1 LVSERSQSQLLGR
14 AVVFVPFKKKIMT
27 ESISREKIQALVSKY
42 EEETSSGKLKKYTEE
57 DIKKGFIIPLFEA
70 LGWDSKNRDE
80 VSSEEHIKSSGR
92 VDYGFY
98 LNNRP
103 KFYLEAKSARADINS
118 PDFAAQ
124 AVRYAYNRG
133 TTWAVLT
140 NFERLKLF
148 NAQDIKRSLFD
159 KQLFDIPYNDYLAD
173 FETLTLL
180 SKESFSAGALD
191 TYAEKIGKKYQRVAI
206 TDTLSED
213 LDECRKLLTDSL
225 AACNDGLVPDVLDEG
240 VQKLLD
246 RLVFLRVAEDR
257 GVEPNIL
264 KQLLREAEHAKTSSF
279 LYEAMSEKFR
289 ELNIRYDSNLF
300 SPHPFEKWEEYG
312 GATKKVIEKL
322 YGRPGY
328 YDYDFKVLPAD
339 ILGAVYENYLGHQIL
354 KSKKGLTLDKDAS
367 KRKEQG
373 IYYTPTFIVDY
384 IVRQALGPVL
394 HECKTVAELLKVKVL
409 DPACGSGSFLI
420 KAYDI
425 LHDKYRAL
433 GIMDTEKIKIF
444 ILTFNLYGVDLD
456 EKAVEIARLNL
467 LINSLDSQAKLPI
480 LSENIKRG
488 NSLVSGTDTEL
499 KKHFGANF
507 RDKHPFNWQE
517 EFPSVFEQGGFD
529 VVIGNP
535 PYIFARGGNFDEGEK
550 SYYYEKYK
558 LQKYQINTY
567 LLFIERAYGILRSGG
582 HFGFIIPNN
591 WLTINSF
598 ATFRE
603 FILKNV
609 GDVNIIN
616 AVDTIFGQANVDT
629 CILMFTKN
637 KPTEIN
643 LGEIKDGIFRSLA
656 VKESKDFYEHEFIIN
671 IAKFREVNESQEIT
685 FSKTIPLDEIAEVKS
700 GLKAY
705 EIGKGTPPQTKEMK
719 DARVYHS
726 DKKQDDSWI
735 KYLDGVDVK
744 RYFLGWSGEYIKY
757 GKNLAAPRIKS
768 LFEQKRILVR
778 QIPSPPPYCINAVY
792 TEEEVIND
800 LNSNNI
806 LNINKNYDPRYVL
819 GIINS
824 RLISYW
830 FIKTFDKFSRKIFP
844 QFKVNE
850 LAQFPIYPATKTE
863 QKPIIDL
870 VDKILDSQKQLHAVE
885 KHSNE
890 WERIKSEIEKTD
902 KKIDKEVYN
911 LYGQTTAEIKIIES

>member
-1 LVSERSQSQLLGR
+1 
-14 AVVFVPFKKKIMT
+14 MT
-27 ESISREKIQALVSKY
+27 KSISREKIQALVSKY
-42 EEETSSGKLKKYTEE
+42 EDETSSGKLKKYTEE
-57 DIKKGFIIPLFEA
+57 DIKKGYILPLFEA

-98 LNNRP
+98 LNDRP
-103 KFYLEAKSARADINS
+103 KFYLEAKSAKADINS

-124 AVRYAYNRG
+124 AIRYAYNRG

-140 NFERLKLF
+140 NFERLKVF

-159 KQLFDIPYNDYLAD
+159 KQLFDIPYTDYLAD
-173 FETLTLL
+173 FEMLTLL
-180 SKESFSAGALD
+180 SKGSFSANALD
-191 TYAEKIGKKYQRVAI
+191 TYAEKIGKKYQRVPI
-206 TDTLSED
+206 TETLSED

-225 AACNDGLVPDVLDEG
+225 AACNDNLAPEVLDEG

-279 LYEAMSEKFR
+279 LYEAMSGKFR
-289 ELNIRYDSNLF
+289 ELNMRYDSNLF

-328 YDYDFKVLPAD
+328 YEYDFKVLPTD
-339 ILGAVYENYLGHQIL
+339 ILGAVYENYLGHQVS
-354 KSKKGLTLDKDAS
+354 KSKKGLTLDKDAG

-384 IVRQALGPVL
+384 IVRRTLGPVL
-394 HECKTVAELLKVKVL
+394 DDCKTFAELVKVKVL

-420 KAYDI
+420 KAYDV

-433 GIMDTEKIKIF
+433 GITDTEKIKIF

-488 NSLVSGTDTEL
+488 NSLISGNDAEL
-499 KKHFGANF
+499 KKHFGPNF

-517 EFPSVFEQGGFD
+517 EFPGVFAQGGFD

-535 PYIFARGGNFDEGEK
+535 PYIFARGGNFDEEEK
-550 SYYYEKYK
+550 SYYYEQYK
-558 LQKYQINTY
+558 LQKYQLNTY
-567 LLFIERAYGILRSGG
+567 LLFIERAYVVLKPEGR
-582 HFGFIIPNN
+582 FGFIIPNN

-603 FILKNV
+603 FVLKNV

-616 AVDTIFGQANVDT
+616 AVDTVFGQASVDT
-629 CILMFTKN
+629 CILIFAKKGSTDI
-637 KPTEIN
+637 T
-643 LGEIKDGIFRSLA
+643 LGELKDGVFTNA
-656 VKESKDFYEHEFIIN
+656 VARKPSDFYENNFLIN
-671 IAKFREVNESQEIT
+671 IKQSENDTLVNISVCKKLGDIT
-685 FSKTIPLDEIAEVKS
+685 KVST

-705 EIGKGTPPQTKEMK
+705 QIGKGKPVQDERTKK
-719 DARVYHS
+719 GRVFHSREQKNDTYH
-726 DKKQDDSWI
+726 
-735 KYLDGVDVK
+735 KYLEGVDVK
-744 RYFLGWSGEYIKY
+744 RYRLDWSGEYLSY
-757 GKNLAAPRIKS
+757 GDWLAEPRRSVPFTGPRI
-768 LFEQKRILVR
+768 LIR
-778 QIPSPPPYCINAVY
+778 QIPSPLPRCINAVFTDEDY
-792 TEEEVIND
+792 LNDINSMVIFKPIKDYD
-800 LNSNNI
+800 LKYI
-806 LNINKNYDPRYVL
+806 L

-824 RLISYW
+824 KLISGW
-830 FIKTFDKFSRKIFP
+830 FAQTFNKFSRKIFP

-850 LAQFPIYPATKTE
+850 LAQFPIYPANQTE

-885 KHSNE
+885 KNSDE
-890 WERIKSEIEKTD
+890 WERIKSEIEK
-902 KKIDKEVYN
+902 IDKEIDEKVYN
-911 LYGQTTAEIKIIES
+911 LYGLTTAEIKIIES